1 MNGQCASS
9 ASASSS
15 SQQKRAAAAAAA
27 DSIPYDS
34 SQDSIP
40 EDDDENEDEDIES
53 RSEEGESIAEDED
66 EELDMN
72 QAPRK
77 RKKDHDV
84 PVDTGNGDHV
94 SWSSW
99 SNWSTCSRTCDGGV
113 MQQIRRCQIPNG
125 CRGQAV
131 RYRICNMQTCPEQQ
145 DFRARQCSAY
155 DDVPYDGTLYKWTP
169 HYDYSEP
176 CALTCKY
183 VHFAS
188 IST

>member
-1 MNGQCASS
+1 MQLIELNEIHLQYQLLDKCQCA
-9 ASASSS
+9 S
-15 SQQKRAAAAAAA
+15 SQQKRAVKV
-27 DSIPYDS
+27 SYDS
-34 SQDSIP
+34 SQDG
-40 EDDDENEDEDIES
+40 EDENENE
-53 RSEEGESIAEDED
+53 EDESD
-66 EELDMN
+66 FEANNDN
-72 QAPRK
+72 ND
-77 RKKDHDV
+77 KDKL
-84 PVDTGNGDHV
+84 

-113 MQQIRRCQIPNG
+113 MQQIRRCQNLQG
-125 CRGQAV
+125 CRGENV

-183 VHFAS
+183 VL
-188 IST
+188 